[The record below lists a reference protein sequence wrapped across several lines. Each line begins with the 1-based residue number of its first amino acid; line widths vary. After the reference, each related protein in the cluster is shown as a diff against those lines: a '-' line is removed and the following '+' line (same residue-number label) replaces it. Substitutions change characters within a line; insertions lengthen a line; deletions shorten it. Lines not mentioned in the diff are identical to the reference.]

1 MTAQRHQSGI
11 AAANAMPKH
20 IQARVE
26 ISMNH
31 LPFGGNSHV

>member
-1 MTAQRHQSGI
+1 MTYRHHRGI
-11 AAANAMPKH
+11 AAAKAMPKH

-26 ISMNH
+26 MSMSH